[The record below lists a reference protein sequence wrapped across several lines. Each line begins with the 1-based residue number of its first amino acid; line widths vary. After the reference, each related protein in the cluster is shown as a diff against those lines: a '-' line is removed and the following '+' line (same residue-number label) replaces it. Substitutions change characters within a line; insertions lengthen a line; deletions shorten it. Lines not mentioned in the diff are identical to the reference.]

1 MTIVEHNEFYISVFL
16 CRYYIKFVVFS
27 GHLFVCFFLYSMTHN
42 RVYSFKQEFL
52 VNKS

>member
-1 MTIVEHNEFYISVFL
+1 MTVEHNYFYIISVLL
-16 CRYYIKFVVFS
+16 CRYYIKFVVFN

-42 RVYSFKQEFL
+42 RVYSFKKEFL